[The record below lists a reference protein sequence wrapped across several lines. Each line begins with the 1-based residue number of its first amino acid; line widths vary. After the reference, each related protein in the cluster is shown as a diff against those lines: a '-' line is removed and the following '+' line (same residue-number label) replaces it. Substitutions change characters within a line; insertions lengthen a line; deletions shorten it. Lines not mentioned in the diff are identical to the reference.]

1 MERLLRAALSQLVTR
16 GNLRVTL
23 PDGRSFTFGDDTGN
37 PVAIRFADAKAV
49 LGFLT
54 DPEMQLGELFMNR
67 RLIVEQGTIYDF
79 LALVL
84 AGARGQPAAWWER
97 GLDRAR
103 FLLRHVTTRNTRDRS
118 RDNVARHYDLD
129 DRLYALFLDEDW
141 QYSCAY
147 FEQPDQSLDDAQ
159 LAKKRHIVAKLLV
172 EPHHRVLDIGCGWGG
187 MCLYLTETA
196 KVREAFGVTL
206 STEQLEVAQRR
217 AAERGAS
224 ERARFALQ
232 DYRDVTGTFDR
243 IVSVGMFEHIGPR
256 FFSGYFETCHRLL
269 DENGVILL
277 HTIGCSDGPNHP
289 NPWLNRYIFPG
300 GYLPS
305 LSEMMPA
312 IEKAGLV
319 VTDVEILRL
328 HYAKTL
334 QHWRERFMAR
344 RDEALALYDERF
356 CLMWEFYLAMS
367 QTAFEYQDVAVFQ
380 VQLVKRQEAVPLT
393 RDYIAQ
399 REARLR
405 EAESETALRV
415 AERG

>member
-1 MERLLRAALSQLVTR
+1 MERLLRAALSQLVSH
-16 GNLRVTL
+16 GSLRVTL
-23 PDGRSFTFGDDTGN
+23 PNGKSFICGDGTGQ
-37 PVAIRFADAKAV
+37 PVAIRLADNRAV
-49 LGFLT
+49 LGLLI

-67 RLIVEQGTIYDF
+67 RLLVEQGTIYDF
-79 LALVL
+79 LALAL
-84 AGARGQPAAWWER
+84 SGAKGQPAAWWER
-97 GLDRAR
+97 GLDQAR
-103 FLLRHVTTRNTRDRS
+103 FLLRHITTHNTRARA

-147 FEQPDQSLDDAQ
+147 FERPDQSLDEAQ
-159 LAKKRHIVAKLLV
+159 LAKKRHIVAKLAV

-196 KVREAFGVTL
+196 KVREAYGVTL
-206 STEQLEVAQRR
+206 SKEQLGVAQRR
-217 AAERGAS
+217 AADRGAG

-243 IVSVGMFEHIGPR
+243 IVSVGMFEHIGSR
-256 FFSGYFETCHRLL
+256 YFSTYFETCHRLL
-269 DENGVILL
+269 DENGVMLL

-312 IEKAGLV
+312 IEQAGLI

-334 QHWRERFMAR
+334 QHWRDRFMAR

-367 QTAFEYQDVAVFQ
+367 QTAFEYQDVAIFQ

-393 RDYIAQ
+393 RDYIAV
-399 REARLR
+399 REASLR
-405 EAESETALRV
+405 EAERDAALRV
-415 AERG
+415 AEQG